1 MSNFKLAAVA
11 GLGFLA
17 AVSLAVKKDA
27 GTAAYAEPEAGAV
40 HDNAYVN
47 DYFGLRYPLPSGWVQ
62 DLQGPPPSI
71 SGYYSLADLKPS
83 GDMTAAML
91 IAAQDNFFAP
101 EPIRSAMDFVVAMKN
116 ALDPS
121 LEAPQAPSSV
131 QISGRTFARFSY
143 SGAALYHAVY
153 AAEVRCH
160 TVIFSMTSGDPEKV
174 EKLAASLNGI
184 SFSAAQNAQWPV
196 CIANYATGDQV
207 VRRVSPAMAGPRFS
221 SVPARVIV
229 GKDGRVEH
237 VHAIAGFPEQLKSV
251 TEALQQ
257 WQFKPYSLNG
267 VPVEVETGILV
278 QFGQKPA
285 E

>member
-1 MSNFKLAAVA
+1 MWSFRLAALA

-17 AVSLAVKKDA
+17 AVSLVVRDDA
-27 GTAAYAEPEAGAV
+27 GAAYPEPEAGAV

-47 DYFGLRYPLPSGWVQ
+47 EYFGLRYPLPSGWIQ
-62 DLQGPPPSI
+62 DIQGPPPSV

-83 GDMTAAML
+83 GPTTATML
-91 IAAQDNFFAP
+91 IAAQDNFFAA
-101 EPIRSAMDFVVAMKN
+101 EPIRSAMDFVVAMKSH
-116 ALDPS
+116 LDPS

-131 QISGRTFARFSY
+131 QISGQTFARFSY
-143 SGAALYHAVY
+143 SGAALYHTVY
-153 AAEVRCH
+153 AAELRCH

-174 EKLAASLNGI
+174 EKLVASLNGI
-184 SFSAAQNAQWPV
+184 SFNTTQEAQWPA
-196 CIANYATGDQV
+196 CIANYATGNQV
-207 VRRVSPAMAGPRFS
+207 VRRVNPAMAGPRFS
-221 SVPARVIV
+221 SVPARVLV

-251 TEALQQ
+251 TESLQQ

-278 QFGQKPA
+278 QFRQKPA